1 MKVQKKKTTKLIQ
14 AFLQLKNEKQAGAFF
29 EDIFT
34 PQEIEALIERWEI
47 VQMLLETDLPQR
59 EVAKKVGCSVTLVS
73 RASRMLQYGTGGFEA
88 VYALV
93 KKK

>member
-1 MKVQKKKTTKLIQ
+1 MKVQKKKVNDLVQ
-14 AFLQLKNEKQAGAFF
+14 AFLLLENEKQVRSFF
-29 EDIFT
+29 GDIFT
-34 PQEIEALIERWEI
+34 PQEVEAFIERWEI
-47 VQMLLETDLPQR
+47 VQMLLGTELSQR
-59 EVAKKVGCSVTLVS
+59 EVAKKIGCSVTLVS